1 MSIYLNVFIRQ
12 KYLGVGGGA
21 VRGPVGQNPSTGSL
35 HLFCEFHDA
44 TPCATIHLSNAKH
57 LLM

>member
-1 MSIYLNVFIRQ
+1 MSIYLHVFIRQ

-44 TPCATIHLSNAKH
+44 KHPTIHLSDAKH
-57 LLM
+57 LLT